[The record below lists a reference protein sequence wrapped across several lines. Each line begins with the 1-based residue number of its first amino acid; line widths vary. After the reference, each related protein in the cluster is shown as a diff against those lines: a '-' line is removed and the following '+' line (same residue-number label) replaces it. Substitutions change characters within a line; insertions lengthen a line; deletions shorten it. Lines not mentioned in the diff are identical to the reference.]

1 VRNVP
6 RYLVQLSFASD
17 ADRDELVP
25 RLVELLSPGELTVDD
40 AGARLAFDDV
50 ESPIAALV
58 SAQILVHTA
67 CEGTDV
73 APIRVRRSPC
83 A

>member
-1 VRNVP
+1 VP
-6 RYLVQLSFASD
+6 RYCIQLRFASD

-25 RLVELLSPGELTVDD
+25 RLGELISPGDLTINDE
-40 AGARLAFDDV
+40 GARLVFDEV

-58 SAQILVHTA
+58 SAQMLVHTA
-67 CEGTDV
+67 CAGTDV

-83 A
+83 S